1 MSNCKKNLFKRPEEK
16 ASLVSSRDLGKARN
30 LHRSVSCSK
39 ANICS
44 GKYFNSITKR
54 QSSPISGAST
64 SDIHLLINDSTAS
77 AIYSRN
83 TEHDSSE
90 DVSFSIASSS
100 LIDLRNT
107 EGFSTTSYDEVS
119 LAAYAI
125 WTVYQ
130 RYLSCFMVN
139 KMESEH
145 VEIENILNRIKSTR
159 KEIIRL
165 RKVKADWENWFHSV
179 RDLHN
184 EYDMLTDIV
193 CMLGLSEGNSEDK
206 PSDNPLNGQ
215 EFGQQGLLP
224 QLQEFT
230 LAKFA
235 PIVNRIPVEGINLS
249 GSFDSKNLQCDLQQL
264 SELASSFSNVSE
276 ENIVG
281 FEVLADEV
289 NCVADNIET
298 VYRDNIKHYE
308 KLFQCLK
315 SFLLQASLI
324 FERIEREWMK
334 QIY

>member
-184 EYDMLTDIV
+184 E
-193 CMLGLSEGNSEDK
+193 
-206 PSDNPLNGQ
+206 
-215 EFGQQGLLP
+215 
-224 QLQEFT
+224 
-230 LAKFA
+230 
-235 PIVNRIPVEGINLS
+235 
-249 GSFDSKNLQCDLQQL
+249 
-264 SELASSFSNVSE
+264 FSNVSE